1 MFDSAT
7 YKGTSLLQTRYG
19 QHVENTNIK
28 TLNQVGGGGGGGGR
42 LMLPSLK

>member
-7 YKGTSLLQTRYG
+7 YNGTSLLQTRYG

-28 TLNQVGGGGGGGGR
+28 TLNQVGGGGGGGV
-42 LMLPSLK
+42 MLPSLK